1 MSEINIIGFGIMIG
15 GLISMLFLII
25 LGINPISIFP
35 VIILG
40 GFLYE
45 YKNDKSKQR

>member
-1 MSEINIIGFGIMIG
+1 MIG

-45 YKNDKSKQR
+45 YKNDKPNKDE

>member
-1 MSEINIIGFGIMIG
+1 MSEINIIGFGIMVG
-15 GLISMLFLII
+15 GLITMLIVII

-45 YKNDKSKQR
+45 YKKKIN